1 MIDPYTPV
9 WQLTIGE
16 LKAELM
22 EELQKQLISFLPKN
36 KYEYGIKGL
45 AKILGCSR
53 NTASKIKKSGILD
66 EAIFQNG
73 KILIIDREKA
83 LELELIDKNKVS

>member
-45 AKILGCSR
+45 AKIGVR
-53 NTASKIKKSGILD
+53 
-66 EAIFQNG
+66 
-73 KILIIDREKA
+73 
-83 LELELIDKNKVS
+83 